1 VATIS
6 HEIRTPLNAMLG
18 NLELLDKAPDPSRQK
33 PRLHAVT
40 SAARMLLDML
50 NNVLD
55 MTKIEADR
63 MTLEATGFRIDEL
76 MRDVADL
83 FEPVAGAKGIA
94 LRIDVNP
101 AVTHTYLGDP

>member
-1 VATIS
+1 
-6 HEIRTPLNAMLG
+6 
-18 NLELLDKAPDPSRQK
+18 
-33 PRLHAVT
+33 
-40 SAARMLLDML
+40 ARMLLDML

-94 LRIDVNP
+94 LRIDVDP
-101 AVTHTYLGDP
+101 AVTHTYLGDPMRVRQIVVNLFSNAIKFT